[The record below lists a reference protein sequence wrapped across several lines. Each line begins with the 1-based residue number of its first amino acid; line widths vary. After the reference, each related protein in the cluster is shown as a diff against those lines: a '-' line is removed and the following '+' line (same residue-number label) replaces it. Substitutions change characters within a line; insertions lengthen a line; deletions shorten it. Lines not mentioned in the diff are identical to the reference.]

1 MKPKLILL
9 HGALG
14 DAKQLQP
21 LRAHLESE
29 FEVFV
34 PDLPGHGNS
43 AVVLTEYTIE
53 NLSSFLHHYMQSM
66 SEKVYVFGYSM
77 GGYVA
82 LYTAIQ
88 FPELFNGVVTLA
100 TKFDWNPE
108 SVAKEIALLNPDR
121 MLEKVPAY
129 AKILTERHENHDWK
143 KVLQGTA
150 HLMERL
156 ALRPL
161 LPPASFKNL
170 SLPVWLGLGDR
181 DTMVN
186 AEETRRIQQAISGA
200 SFYILPE
207 TTHPIEKVD
216 ADCMAFLIRKFVA
229 NFKRVSRE

>member
-143 KVLQGTA
+143 KVLDGTA
-150 HLMERL
+150 RLMRGL
-156 ALRPL
+156 GDQPL
-161 LPPASFKNL
+161 LHPDVCAKLN
-170 SLPVWLGLGDR
+170 LPVWMGLGDR
-181 DTMVN
+181 DNMVSL
-186 AEETRRIQQAISGA
+186 EETRKIQQAIPQAGL
-200 SFYILPE
+200 YMLPN
-207 TTHPIEKVD
+207 TSHPIEKVD
-216 ADCMAFLIRKFVA
+216 ANWMAYLIQKFVGL
-229 NFKRVSRE
+229 S